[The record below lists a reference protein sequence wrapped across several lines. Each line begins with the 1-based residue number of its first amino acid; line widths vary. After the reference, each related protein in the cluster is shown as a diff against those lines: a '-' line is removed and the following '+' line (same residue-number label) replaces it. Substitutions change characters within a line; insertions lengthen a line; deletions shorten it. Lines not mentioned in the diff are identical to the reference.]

1 MTKILLVNWVY
12 YKPVGHVVEAL
23 KLAKGY
29 AVANRGLE
37 VHMMLNADAPV
48 ELTEGCPWIARTYA
62 IDAADVARR
71 GGRASC
77 LRGVPREWDYIAR
90 DERAE
95 RRPETHHRWLRDF
108 HAWGAA
114 NLRGRLWHGSADE
127 RFLPEAERGPR
138 PRYRL
143 DPKIDL
149 RLPGQATRW
158 AHRFASEGP
167 VFTVLPCGSSP
178 ASAYPTLESWSRLV
192 GSLFRAFPGV
202 RIVVTGSS
210 STGDERT
217 TSAAFPRTAISP
229 LFDEHPRLEDAYD
242 VGLWRQIALLRRS
255 SALIAPHTG
264 FAFLAPCVGTPWLA
278 LSGGLWPESFFNDT
292 PFVSVLPECKRY
304 PCYGQTKKACVARFE
319 KSRPVLC
326 MDDRKQREGHREVI
340 AGLRKLLYPD
350 FDYAKAS
357 ASHRRR
363 VRARGQD
370 FDRFFTFDF
379 ALR

>member
-1 MTKILLVNWVY
+1 MKKTLLVNWVHC
-12 YKPVGHVVEAL
+12 KPVGHVVEGL

-29 AVANRGLE
+29 GVANRNLE

-48 ELTEGCPWIARTYA
+48 ELTQACPWIAATYA

-71 GGRASC
+71 GGRAAC

-95 RRPETHHRWLRDF
+95 RRPDTHHRWLRDF
-108 HAWGAA
+108 HAWGIA
-114 NLRGRLWHGSADE
+114 NLRGRLWHGCSDE
-127 RFLPEAERGPR
+127 RFLPESERGSR

-149 RLPGQATRW
+149 RLPKQATAWSR
-158 AHRFASEGP
+158 RFAGPAP
-167 VFTVLPCGSSP
+167 VFTLLPCGSAP
-178 ASAYPTLESWSRLV
+178 APAYPSLRSWARLIGTPSR
-192 GSLFRAFPGV
+192 SFPDA
-202 RIVVTGSS
+202 RIVLTGSS
-210 STGDERT
+210 GAGDERT
-217 TSAAFPRTAISP
+217 TSAAFPRSALDP
-229 LFDEHPRLEDAYD
+229 LFSEHPRLEDAYD

-278 LSGGLWPESFFNDT
+278 LSGGLWPEFFFNQT

-304 PCYGQTKKACVARFE
+304 PCHGQTKKQCLTRFQ
-319 KSRPVLC
+319 KGRPVIC
-326 MDDRKQREGHREVI
+326 MDDRRQQERHREVV
-340 AGLRKLLYPD
+340 AGLRRLLDPG
-350 FDYAKAS
+350 FDYAKAV
-357 ASHRRR
+357 AAHRRR
-363 VRARGQD
+363 IRARGQD
-370 FDRFFTFDF
+370 EGRFFTFDW